1 LIYLKR
7 IFKDRK
13 HITPEIRKFE
23 KVLKYRFKNIP
34 LLITA
39 ITHRSTQSDPKNN
52 YERLEFLG
60 DSILDYRISNWLY
73 KNNPIADE
81 GELTF
86 RRAALVNKHFLA
98 NMGKYLNILDFVITD
113 SGVQLE
119 NEKVGIKIMADTY
132 EAIVG
137 AIFLDGGIRK
147 ACLFIDRTLI
157 VHSDDAKHYK
167 NYKGKLI
174 EYCQKNNFGSPR
186 FVLSE
191 SEGPEHDKI
200 FTMQVNIGKEKMF
213 TGQGTNKK
221 AAEQNASKQA
231 MEDFDI

>member
-1 LIYLKR
+1 LIFLKR

-13 HITPEIRKFE
+13 HITSEVKKIE
-23 KVLKYRFKNIP
+23 NILKYRFKNVS

-39 ITHRSTQSDPKNN
+39 ITHRSTQSDPENN

-73 KNNPIADE
+73 KNNPVADE

-98 NMGKYLNILDFVITD
+98 KMGDYLNIRDFVITD
-113 SGVQLE
+113 CGVQLD

-132 EAIVG
+132 EALVG
-137 AIFLDGGIRK
+137 AIFLDGGIQK
-147 ACLFIDRTLI
+147 ACSFIDRTLI
-157 VHSDDAKHYK
+157 IHSDEAKHYK

-174 EYCQKNNFGSPR
+174 EYCQKKNLGSPK
-186 FVLSE
+186 FILSE

-200 FTMQVNIGKEKMF
+200 FTMQVHIGENKTYM
-213 TGQGTNKK
+213 GHGTNKK
-221 AAEQNASKQA
+221 AAEQDASKQA
-231 MEDFDI
+231 MKDFGI

>member
-7 IFKDRK
+7 IFKDQK

-23 KVLKYRFKNIP
+23 KILNYRFKNIS

-39 ITHRSTQSDPKNN
+39 ITHRSTQSDPENN

-73 KNNPIADE
+73 KNNPVADE

-98 NMGKYLNILDFVITD
+98 NMGNYLNILDIVVTD

-119 NEKVGIKIMADTY
+119 NEKVGVKIMADTY
-132 EAIVG
+132 EALVG
-137 AIFLDGGIRK
+137 AIFLDGGVKK
-147 ACLFIDRTLI
+147 ACAFIDRTLI
-157 VHSDDAKHYK
+157 VHSDEAKHYK

-174 EYCQKNNFGSPR
+174 EHCQKKNLGTPR
-186 FVLSE
+186 FILSE

-200 FTMQVNIGKEKMF
+200 FTIQVKIGKDKVY

-221 AAEQNASKQA
+221 TAEQNAAKYA
-231 MEDFDI
+231 MEDFGI